1 MLPTC
6 LLQVKQTFLKYCTT
20 ILVFFFSSFYFKP
33 SLLSLKISVSFLT
46 VFVSKASFFSLQFDF
61 LKIYLL
67 WKVCCLILTLLNGG
81 IFWSRCTFFQFLS
94 SRCDSIVHS
103 CRTTKGKV
111 GRRKTKGNEISE
123 ISWFCFLKKSLPTY
137 VLFSLTGTH
146 KNVLETKKR
155 HRDAGKP
162 KVQQI

>member
-1 MLPTC
+1 M
-6 LLQVKQTFLKYCTT
+6 KYCTT

-103 CRTTKGKV
+103 MWDYKRKSRKENKGKWDL
-111 GRRKTKGNEISE
+111 RD
-123 ISWFCFLKKSLPTY
+123 FLILLFEKKFTHTY

-162 KVQQI
+162 KVQQIWFPGHLI